1 MQRLVEAPGVAAGP
15 VPLALAVAARVWDSA
30 VIVGPAVLVVAGD
43 GSGGV
48 RLQAKVRRARTAQA
62 MNRWE
67 RAATTVARTLA

>member
-48 RLQAKVRRARTAQA
+48 RLQARVRARTAQA